1 MPLMRVSEARE
12 RERERASKKNGD
24 ELALA
29 HFLRRSEATEA
40 RGEWSGGT
48 GNDWVSWDA
57 VGVAGMHSKAEG
69 RAHTAS
75 RAVRTNSPPVVCR
88 CAETPL
94 GDTGLH
100 KLPSAAVHPLF
111 MMFAWDFLFG
121 DSHPEKEI

>member
-1 MPLMRVSEARE
+1 MMPPARAPPSATTWYAAHESERGERE
-12 RERERASKKNGD
+12 REREQASKKNGD

-75 RAVRTNSPPVVCR
+75 CTRYALTHPSLF
-88 CAETPL
+88 AGALKPL
-94 GDTGLH
+94 H
-100 KLPSAAVHPLF
+100 
-111 MMFAWDFLFG
+111 
-121 DSHPEKEI
+121 